1 MKHVTATWLVALVVL
16 AAPVVLTAHHSLV
29 QFDTTTPLWIKGK
42 VVRFERVNPHSRIV
56 LEQAKADGQTE
67 RWAIEGPNLL
77 QLTRMGIPED
87 FLKAGDVI
95 EACGFVL
102 KAEGLFQSAPPN
114 PGSPT
119 PARAARP
126 ISGHLLVLPG
136 DKRWFW
142 SDYGVLEKCLR
153 PGETKESLTRS
164 VYPPSSIGRGVE
176 R

>member
-1 MKHVTATWLVALVVL
+1 MKHVTAALIVALLML
-16 AAPVVLTAHHSLV
+16 ATPGALTAHHSLV

-42 VVRFERVNPHSRIV
+42 VVRFDRVNPHSRIF
-56 LEQAKADGQTE
+56 LEQTKADGQTE

-77 QLTRMGIPED
+77 QLTRMGIAED
-87 FLKAGDVI
+87 FLKVGDVI
-95 EACGFVL
+95 EACGFVP
-102 KAEGLFQSAPPN
+102 KAQGVFQSAPPN
-114 PGSPT
+114 PDSPT
-119 PARAARP
+119 PALAARP

-164 VYPPSSIGRGVE
+164 VYSASSIGRGSE
-176 R
+176 K